1 MGIKRNLFRDILR
14 DTNSKK
20 YSMTKVAALIT
31 IILLV
36 VAVSAGIWVM
46 IKNKDVDHILIGE
59 LITLLLTLLG
69 FKNAKT
75 MRQNK
80 DKQSLTMQKNRN
92 EQSLKMKEISINEN
106 DILDNE
112 DNDEMV

>member
-1 MGIKRNLFRDILR
+1 MSIKRNLFRDILR

-59 LITLLLTLLG
+59 LIALLLTLLG
-69 FKNAKT
+69 FKNAKDIKK
-75 MRQNK
+75 NK
-80 DKQSLTMQKNRN
+80 QKTLKTSL
-92 EQSLKMKEISINEN
+92 NEN
-106 DILDNE
+106 DILENE
-112 DNDEMV
+112 DNDEMI